1 MAMTLSKTKT
11 FGGFAFVKL
20 SPAVPKIR
28 DLKKF
33 REIIL
38 LQFFFNILKDD
49 VLPNAKAY
57 RILCQFDLTKSH
69 SCPEG

>member
-20 SPAVPKIR
+20 SFAVPKNR

-33 REIIL
+33 REITFIAI
-38 LQFFFNILKDD
+38 FFNILKDD

-57 RILCQFDLTKSH
+57 RTLCQFDLTKSH
-69 SCPEG
+69 SYPEG